1 MKGNV
6 ALLTDTIKLALVN
19 GYTPNKDTDNAW
31 NDVADNGGSNNKEIA
46 AADNYATGG
55 ATIANKAVAVDT
67 TADTVKFTFDPVT
80 WSSST
85 LTASGAVLYKVGSDQ
100 ANSPLIAFLDFTSAV
115 SSNAGD
121 FTVSVTTPLTFQ
133 N

>member
-1 MKGNV
+1 MMKGDIDLETNTV
-6 ALLTDTIKLALVN
+6 KLALVN
-19 GYTPNKDTDNAW
+19 GYTVNKDTHNRWD
-31 NDVADNGGSNNKEIA
+31 DVVASEIS

-55 ATIANKAVAVDT
+55 ATVANKSITIDT
-67 TADTVKFTFDPVT
+67 TNDTIKFTFDPVT

-85 LTASGAVLYKVGSDQ
+85 LTASAAVLYAVGASNAQ
-100 ANSPLIAFLDFTSAV
+100 SPLIAFLDFTSAV